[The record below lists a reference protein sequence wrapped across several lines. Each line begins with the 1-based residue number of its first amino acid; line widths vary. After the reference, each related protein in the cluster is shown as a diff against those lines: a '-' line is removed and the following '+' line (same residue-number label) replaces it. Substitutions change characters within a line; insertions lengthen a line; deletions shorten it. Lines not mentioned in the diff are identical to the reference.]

1 MLSAKLSVFLLL
13 VLHIH
18 LHTYKQTNKSVNWE
32 SLGKLKALFQGGKF
46 GEDGRFGQH
55 LSVGK
60 FGSFMRVVNR
70 FQGEIQRSNDGY

>member
-1 MLSAKLSVFLLL
+1 MKLSIPSFGAS
-13 VLHIH
+13 
-18 LHTYKQTNKSVNWE
+18 HTSPYKQTNKQTNKQNWE

-55 LSVGK
+55 LSLGK

-70 FQGEIQRSNDGY
+70 FQGEI